1 MEARGRGGGSCV
13 QARGGQIRGGE
24 GRGQKTRETREEKE
38 EEGGKKE
45 RVGGEDIVHILYSM
59 YINARKN
66 KEISEIKIITVY
78 NHCYSSFDM

>member
-1 MEARGRGGGSCV
+1 MSSVWRPEAGGGGSCV

-45 RVGGEDIVHILYSM
+45 RVGGEDIVHILY
-59 YINARKN
+59 
-66 KEISEIKIITVY
+66 VY
-78 NHCYSSFDM
+78 KCP